1 MTSQDK
7 YLLLP
12 GKPESQL
19 VEPSYSFLMPECKQ
33 AQNALIDSRLDVIL
47 LGLLH
52 CHRLLHWRCIVIT
65 TE

>member
-1 MTSQDK
+1 MLSSK
-7 YLLLP
+7 L
-12 GKPESQL
+12 ESQQVVL
-19 VEPSYSFLMPECKQ
+19 SYSFVMPECKQ

-52 CHRLLHWRCIVIT
+52 CHRLLHWRYIVIT